1 MSVCE
6 CVSMCECVSVC
17 MFAQCTQ
24 SLHYDYIANR
34 NVVLVRRLS
43 PYTNL
48 IFVWVNCICVNR
60 HHYKSLETNCF
71 PHIYIWGISK
81 QQTYQITFMYEH
93 NTISIPPHTHHA
105 SCVTH
110 TSCMVCAFTNVYV
123 SVVCVRVL
131 MCLCLCSPSAHRVF
145 ITVNGNDTVG
155 NMTFETNSH
164 NSHHTV

>member
-34 NVVLVRRLS
+34 NVVLVRRLY

-71 PHIYIWGISK
+71 PHIYMGDIKTTNISNHIYVRT
-81 QQTYQITFMYEH
+81 QHHFNPT
-93 NTISIPPHTHHA
+93 PHTHHA

>member
-71 PHIYIWGISK
+71 PHIYMGDIKTTNISNHIHVRT
-81 QQTYQITFMYEH
+81 QHHFNPT
-93 NTISIPPHTHHA
+93 PHTPCIMRHPYIMHGVRFYI
-105 SCVTH
+105 CI
-110 TSCMVCAFTNVYV
+110 CER
-123 SVVCVRVL
+123 VCVCVL
-131 MCLCLCSPSAHRVF
+131 MCLCLCPPSAHRVF

-155 NMTFETNSH
+155 NMKQT
-164 NSHHTV
+164 HTV